1 MKTKKSDNLDPNDY
15 EPLIKMALI
24 EDLGGVIDINRD
36 ITSTLTLTKDLKAQA
51 QIISRQDGI
60 IAGLE
65 IAQSTFDHLDPE
77 VDFSLH
83 KNDGDFVKSGD
94 IVATLKGNAHPIL
107 TAERT
112 ALNFIQRLSGIAT
125 TTHSFVNAIKGTKA
139 AITDTR
145 KTTPGWRQLEK
156 WAVLRGGGVNHRIGL
171 YDAVLIKENHATAS
185 NGLSSAINRI
195 RKIQFESQKD
205 IPIFVEVERLDQ
217 IDSVIKSQPD
227 RIMLDNM
234 GSDVMRTA
242 VKSIRKSDPTINIEA
257 TGGFTLS
264 TVRDAAETG
273 VDLISVGS
281 LTHSAPAFDL
291 TLLFKTAKD

>member
-1 MKTKKSDNLDPNDY
+1 MKTKKLDNLNPNEY
-15 EPLIKMALI
+15 EPLIKMALT
-24 EDLGGVIDINRD
+24 EDLGGVIDVNRD
-36 ITSTLTLTKDLKAQA
+36 ITSTLTLTKKLQAEA
-51 QIISRQDGI
+51 QIISRQDGVI
-60 IAGLE
+60 VGLE
-65 IAQSTFDHLDPE
+65 IARSTFDHLDPE
-77 VDFSLH
+77 IDFSPH
-83 KNDGDFVKSGD
+83 KIDGDFVRSGD

-125 TTHSFVNAIKGTKA
+125 KTHSFVNAIKGTKA

-156 WAVLRGGGVNHRIGL
+156 WAVVKGGGVNHRIGL

-185 NGLSSAINRI
+185 KGLSSAINRI
-195 RKIQFESQKD
+195 RKIQSESQKN
-205 IPIFVEVERLDQ
+205 IPVFVEVERLEEL
-217 IDSVIKSQPD
+217 DSVIKSQPD

-234 GSDVMRTA
+234 SSDAMRTA
-242 VKSIRKSDPTINIEA
+242 VKSIRKSNPTINIEA
-257 TGGFTLS
+257 TGGFSLL
-264 TVRDAAETG
+264 TVREAAETG

-291 TLLFKTAKD
+291 TLLFKTAKG

>member
-1 MKTKKSDNLDPNDY
+1 
-15 EPLIKMALI
+15 
-24 EDLGGVIDINRD
+24 V
-36 ITSTLTLTKDLKAQA
+36 
-51 QIISRQDGI
+51 
-60 IAGLE
+60 
-65 IAQSTFDHLDPE
+65 
-77 VDFSLH
+77 
-83 KNDGDFVKSGD
+83 
-94 IVATLKGNAHPIL
+94 VATLKGNAHPIL
-107 TAERT
+107 TGERT

-125 TTHSFVNAIKGTKA
+125 ATHSFVKAVKGTKV

-156 WAVLRGGGVNHRIGL
+156 WAVRKGGGVNHRIGL

-205 IPIFVEVERLDQ
+205 IPIFVEVERLEQ
-217 IDSVIKSQPD
+217 LDSVIKSQPD

-257 TGGFTLS
+257 TGGFSLS

>member
-1 MKTKKSDNLDPNDY
+1 M
-15 EPLIKMALI
+15 
-24 EDLGGVIDINRD
+24 
-36 ITSTLTLTKDLKAQA
+36 
-51 QIISRQDGI
+51 
-60 IAGLE
+60 
-65 IAQSTFDHLDPE
+65 
-77 VDFSLH
+77 
-83 KNDGDFVKSGD
+83 
-94 IVATLKGNAHPIL
+94 
-107 TAERT
+107 
-112 ALNFIQRLSGIAT
+112 SGIAT

>member
-1 MKTKKSDNLDPNDY
+1 MKTKKLDNLNPNEY
-15 EPLIKMALI
+15 EPLIKMALT
-24 EDLGGVIDINRD
+24 EDLGGVIDVNRD
-36 ITSTLTLTKDLKAQA
+36 ITSTLTLTEKLQAEA
-51 QIISRQDGI
+51 QIISRQDGVI
-60 IAGLE
+60 VGLE
-65 IAQSTFDHLDPE
+65 IARSTFDHLDPE
-77 VDFSLH
+77 IDFSPH
-83 KNDGDFVKSGD
+83 KIDGDFVRSGD

-125 TTHSFVNAIKGTKA
+125 KTHSFVNAIKGTKA

-156 WAVLRGGGVNHRIGL
+156 WAVVKGGGVNHRIGL

-185 NGLSSAINRI
+185 KGLSSAINRI
-195 RKIQFESQKD
+195 RKIQSESQKN
-205 IPIFVEVERLDQ
+205 IPVFVEVERLEEL
-217 IDSVIKSQPD
+217 DSVIKSQPD

-234 GSDVMRTA
+234 SSDAMRTA
-242 VKSIRKSDPTINIEA
+242 VKSIRKSNPTINIEA
-257 TGGFTLS
+257 TGGFSLL
-264 TVRDAAETG
+264 TVREAAETG

-291 TLLFKTAKD
+291 TLLFKTAKG

>member
-1 MKTKKSDNLDPNDY
+1 MKTKKLDNLNPNEY
-15 EPLIKMALI
+15 EPLIKMALT
-24 EDLGGVIDINRD
+24 EDLGGVIDVNRD
-36 ITSTLTLTKDLKAQA
+36 ITSTLTLTEKLQAEA
-51 QIISRQDGI
+51 QIISRQDGVI
-60 IAGLE
+60 VGLE
-65 IAQSTFDHLDPE
+65 IARSTFDHLDPE
-77 VDFSLH
+77 IDFSPH
-83 KNDGDFVKSGD
+83 KIDGDFVRSGD

-125 TTHSFVNAIKGTKA
+125 KTHSFVNAIKGTKA

-156 WAVLRGGGVNHRIGL
+156 WAVVKGGGVNHRIGL

-185 NGLSSAINRI
+185 KGLSSAINRI
-195 RKIQFESQKD
+195 RKIQSESQKN
-205 IPIFVEVERLDQ
+205 IPIFVEVERLEEL
-217 IDSVIKSQPD
+217 DSVIKSQPD

-234 GSDVMRTA
+234 SSDAMRTA
-242 VKSIRKSDPTINIEA
+242 VKSIRKSNPTINIEA
-257 TGGFTLS
+257 TGGFSLL
-264 TVRDAAETG
+264 TVREAAETG

-291 TLLFKTAKD
+291 TLLFKTAKG